1 MADTFNYCAV
11 PDPTGTITLRVRKA
25 QFGDGYVQSVA
36 DGINNK
42 VRQWPLTF
50 RGPAD
55 LIGSIA
61 AFLDSHTGA
70 TSFLWTPPGPGDKQ
84 GFFTCESYT
93 VQANG
98 ASVYTLAATFQEVFH
113 A

>member
-11 PDPTGTITLRVRKA
+11 PDPTGAITLRVRKA

-36 DGINNK
+36 DGIHNK
-42 VRQWPLTF
+42 VRSWPLTF
-50 RGPAD
+50 RGPAAT
-55 LIGSIA
+55 IQAIA
-61 AFLDSHTGA
+61 AFLDAHTGA
-70 TSFLWTPPGPGDKQ
+70 VSFLWTPPAPSDTQ
-84 GFFTCESYT
+84 GYFTCDSYT

-98 ASVYTLAATFQEVFH
+98 ASVYTLTATFQEVFH

>member
-11 PDPTGTITLRVRKA
+11 PDPTGTITLRTRKA

-50 RGPAD
+50 RGTASK
-55 LIGSIA
+55 IGDIA
-61 AFLDSHTGA
+61 AFLDAHTGA
-70 TSFLWTPPGPGDKQ
+70 ISFLWTPPAPNSTQ
-84 GFFTCESYT
+84 GYFTCESYT
-93 VQANG
+93 LQANG
-98 ASVYTLAATFQEVFH
+98 ASVYTLTATFQEVFR